1 MCCVLVEHRAE
12 GGAGVDE
19 EGAGREAGAA
29 GVCLVSLVAH
39 TTPSSV
45 VKKNEQPNL
54 PRMFP
59 RKALE
64 SLAGREHGEPHR
76 LREQA
81 QRDMDAL
88 REAFNGRIAELEQVS
103 QHMCF

>member
-1 MCCVLVEHRAE
+1 
-12 GGAGVDE
+12 
-19 EGAGREAGAA
+19 
-29 GVCLVSLVAH
+29 
-39 TTPSSV
+39 
-45 VKKNEQPNL
+45 
-54 PRMFP
+54 MFP